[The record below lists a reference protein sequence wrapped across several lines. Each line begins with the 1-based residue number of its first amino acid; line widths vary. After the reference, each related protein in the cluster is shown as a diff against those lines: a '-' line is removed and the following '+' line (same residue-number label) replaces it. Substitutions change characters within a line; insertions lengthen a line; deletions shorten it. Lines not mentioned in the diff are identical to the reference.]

1 MKQKQFNNQNVIVI
15 GATGGLGTAFAHAF
29 ADAGARLILAGRN
42 TDKLAQL
49 SKTFA
54 PETLTHSID
63 TTDVSSIDAL
73 AQFAQTVWG
82 HVDVVVNVAG
92 IDVRKAFDEHSIG
105 EIRNAVDLDL
115 VAPILITRA
124 FLPMLRQQS
133 SGTLVH
139 IGGFGDGRLALPYFT
154 VDVASRAGL
163 ATFTE
168 AINRELDGTGIN
180 VMFFSPPPADTET
193 ERQFHPLWKKM
204 DLAIA
209 PASQVAIELLDAISK
224 RKRVHIMGGA
234 LTVIFSKLNAAFP
247 GLADVVMMNQ
257 YRKILRDFF
266 TPTTTSLSSSIERQK
281 SWGR

>member
-1 MKQKQFNNQNVIVI
+1 MPHAKFENQNVIVI
-15 GATGGLGTAFAHAF
+15 GATGGLGNAFAHAF
-29 ADAGARLILAGRN
+29 AAAGARLILAGRN

-49 SKTFA
+49 SKEFV
-54 PETLTHSID
+54 PGTLTHFID

-73 AQFAQTVWG
+73 AQFAQTTWG
-82 HVDVVVNVAG
+82 HVDIVVNVAG
-92 IDVRKAFDEHSIG
+92 IDVRKAFDAHTIG

-124 FLPMLRQQS
+124 FLPMMRLQS
-133 SGTLVH
+133 SGTMVH

-180 VMFFSPPPADTET
+180 VMFFSPPPADTDT

-209 PASQVAIELLDAISK
+209 PAHQVAQELLVAISK

-257 YRKILRDFF
+257 YRKILRAFF
-266 TPTTTSLSSSIERQK
+266 APTTAPQPNTIERQK